1 MLDIF
6 LEIILAKHDRVSKT
20 SSNSLSMCAERNMI
34 FLQQQIYIYILKFT
48 EIYLLQIAILKLI
61 FFDRIPLYFATHAFP
76 NFTFFLFI

>member
-1 MLDIF
+1 
-6 LEIILAKHDRVSKT
+6 
-20 SSNSLSMCAERNMI
+20 
-34 FLQQQIYIYILKFT
+34 LKFT